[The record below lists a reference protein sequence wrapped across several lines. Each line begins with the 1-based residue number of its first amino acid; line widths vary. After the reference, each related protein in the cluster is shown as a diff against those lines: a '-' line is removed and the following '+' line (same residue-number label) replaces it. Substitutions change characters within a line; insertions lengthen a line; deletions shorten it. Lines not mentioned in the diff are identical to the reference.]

1 MKKTAIY
8 LRRSKFDDK
17 SLSIE
22 AQLAECKARLK
33 EGDECELYCDNGI
46 SGKDTEHRPEF
57 MRMVEDVHKGLIS
70 TVIVKKYDRFARNLQ
85 DFTTVVNDF
94 EAHGTDLISIQED
107 FDTSTPAG
115 RTMRSMMAVFA
126 EYERETIAG
135 RIKDNYAYKAHE
147 TGFFQGGK
155 GYFGFSAERRV
166 VDGRKGMVLVPN
178 ENAVDIKRA
187 FEIYSEKSASYRNV
201 YNAIDAL
208 RESKTSSISDL
219 KNTLRNPLYVKAD
232 SEVYKYLAAKGIKMC
247 DDIEAYDGKHGVFLH
262 GRKTENPY
270 AKIGYHEG
278 VVDSE
283 LWLSVQDKL
292 DAHNKVKQNHT
303 AINSWLVGLT
313 KCAHCGYCIIWHE
326 NTIKSGKSYLYLI
339 DGGWIK
345 PNRCVKRTLKLRPA
359 DLENKVF
366 EEMQNRIK
374 HLEIAK
380 KKRKKPN
387 AEIEKTK
394 AEIIRID
401 DEISKLMDKLADADK
416 TLFEYIQE
424 RISTLHSRKSDC
436 QQTLF
441 ARERKYNEVDT
452 APLSE
457 PLARWEELSTQ
468 EKHDVASAM
477 IEVVYVSDETGIDIR
492 FSI

>member
-57 MRMVEDVHKGLIS
+57 MRMVEDVHKGVIS

-94 EAHGTDLISIQED
+94 EAHGTDIISIQED

-178 ENAVDIKRA
+178 ENAADVKRA
-187 FEIYSEKSASYRNV
+187 FEIYSEKNASYRKAF
-201 YNAIDAL
+201 NAIDAL
-208 RESKTSSISDL
+208 RENKKASISDL
-219 KNTLRNPLYVKAD
+219 KNVLRNPLYVRAD
-232 SEVYKYLAAKGIKMC
+232 SEVYKYLAANGVKMC
-247 DDIEAYDGKHGVFLH
+247 DDISAYDGEHGIFLH

-270 AKIGYHEG
+270 AKTGYHEG
-278 VVDSE
+278 IVDSA
-283 LWLSVQDKL
+283 LWLAVQDKL
-292 DAHNKVKQNHT
+292 DAHSKVPQNRT
-303 AINSWLVGLT
+303 AVNSWLVGLT
-313 KCAHCGYCIIWHE
+313 KCAHCGYCIVWHE
-326 NTIKSGKSYLYLI
+326 CTIKSGKRYLYLI

-345 PNRCVKRTLKLRPA
+345 PNRCVKRTLKMRPA
-359 DLENKVF
+359 ELENKVF
-366 EEMQNRIK
+366 KEMQKRMK
-374 HLEIAK
+374 QLEIAK

-387 AEIEKTK
+387 TEIEKAR

-401 DEISKLMDKLADADK
+401 EEISKLMDKLADADK

-424 RISTLHSRKSDC
+424 RITVLHSRKTDC
-436 QQTLF
+436 QQTLL
-441 ARERKYNEVDT
+441 ANERKYNEVDT
-452 APLSE
+452 APLSQ
-457 PLARWEELSTQ
+457 PLARWEELSMQ
-468 EKHDVASAM
+468 EKHDVAATM
-477 IEVVYVSDETGIDIR
+477 IEVIYVSDETGIDIR